1 MVIELLEVL
10 GLPLHRLDPI
20 GSIDAQDRGDI
31 EAGPVDRVDRR
42 RVPDVR
48 LLRLVAPLAEFDIGR
63 YPSVLRGSVSTAR
76 KRRLSNKIIGPA
88 RPGRATVNSAGL
100 THRVRL
106 PNPQRPLHAVN
117 RGTVHPS
124 PIVAKIFVYLYP
136 RASLCARPSL
146 ESL

>member
-20 GSIDAQDRGDI
+20 GSIDAQDRGDL

-48 LLRLVAPLAEFDIGR
+48 LLRLVAPLAEFDIRR

-88 RPGRATVNSAGL
+88 SAGRATVISAGL

-106 PNPQRPLHAVN
+106 PNPAAPFFMR
-117 RGTVHPS
+117 
-124 PIVAKIFVYLYP
+124 
-136 RASLCARPSL
+136 
-146 ESL
+146 